1 MEDSDDFQYDSVV
14 SDPNVYSG
22 IFNSNVPDKSSI
34 PADKSSTGNTILT
47 PSTNAAHAENENTQT
62 SIPSDSMP
70 SLAVSTPT
78 SERFQQEYEREMRDH
93 GHFGSQQSQFSLKS
107 GMYFNGSESDIAEK
121 LNGDVMF
128 NGKWSAMGEPRNGH
142 HGRRA
147 SYSTVDDILDMQSV
161 ANSSDVTLS
170 RLIRESSVD
179 DEEKRSRLQSQF
191 AKPAESAAERHPPS
205 APTTPVIERRQI
217 DNALVTPKM
226 TRASSD
232 GSVLHSAPGEGR
244 VLRSALRG
252 SRSTG
257 PPPGSVQFDEASIST
272 PRKVSFAGLQSM
284 SSPENSETAST
295 DKEESIEF
303 GPKPKQSNGE
313 EVSMDT
319 QPLDADELKEPD
331 EQQSQPADRAPSPHK
346 ASGMD
351 NITGVGVG
359 MSMFRKF
366 AGWSRNHLSQRPLSP
381 APVADTASADSKRQE
396 PGRAETPMSS
406 QSSSQSASTVSSVQ
420 TEPMRSGI
428 LSNATTPVSN
438 RNSTEDSLSQTTPRS
453 RPASAKRGL
462 HTPSRS
468 VNPLARHLALK
479 AIRSAPPEQR
489 SQLLS
494 RSEEPSPTNRGQNNA
509 SPLIGSSFDE
519 DSAFMDVSDLEKQF
533 AGFANRLKQ
542 DAAAVHAD
550 VLESEEAWAEMQ
562 TELNRLQMQLTQA
575 EAARDFLQQ
584 RAYSSDQERA
594 EWEQE
599 RQQLLDDK
607 EELQTAVDQWRKR
620 IGDAEKERQGM
631 WSEDMHS
638 RERLLETIADLEE
651 QLRAKDQSY
660 RKAQSEWNT
669 LRDDMAHEVD
679 ALLLDY
685 DRLDT
690 EKQDL
695 QTEYDRVL
703 AESHQL
709 QNEYDR
715 MDSEN
720 RQLQA
725 DVHEL
730 HERLADEKEQAAQQ
744 QQKID
749 ELGAQINEHE
759 QTNKQLRERLEEEH
773 SQRNESQ
780 FFTTAI
786 NETMLPPS
794 PKAESKPSDDMVS
807 KLKQQLQSM
816 SQDYDLLTG
825 SLRDAVEAKQ
835 EYKEQITSLT
845 RETEALRSQTA
856 ELQAKLSKAEQPA
869 TDTELEQLRE
879 REEQLQRELRECEDA
894 RDALNDRLKAQDQ
907 RNSELVQ
914 RVDEHVQRIARLE
927 MELSDL
933 QMNDS
938 AEELKKENACLQT
951 MANDLET
958 QLKRQHSE
966 GDELRQRL
974 AKTEEKLEQA
984 TVDLAQAQKTSESLE
999 AANKKLGSEIV
1010 GLHASSKKQLD
1021 NAKQN
1026 HMQQTSPSLETREVE
1041 ALESSIGE
1049 LRQRRKLLEKEKRL
1063 LADGLRDVL
1072 LHNATLRSELTEIL
1086 LRRAGKRREL
1096 QALQRTESLESD
1108 EAGASM
1114 LSGLNHVPSTS
1125 QLLDSNS
1132 KFMHSLDK
1140 HLDEV
1145 ANILEDESPPLQPVQ
1160 QQQQQTAA
1168 KRSTAAH
1175 IFAERT
1181 NKRLL
1186 TPIREETVAAGRML
1200 QDASTQCSPQGESV
1214 QQQRVALANAEQERD
1229 QFRAAH
1235 EEAAERVA
1243 RLSEQIE
1250 EMSEE
1255 HERMRAE
1262 RTTMARTAQRVERQ
1276 LSVLC
1281 SALKRL
1287 ATMGSPNPDGSTM
1300 MEADDVED
1308 TRAMEEDDAML
1319 GATFD
1324 RLLENDVVDVDDD
1337 LLERIGVAVSEAYAE
1352 LKRVRRDAVRAR
1364 RERGRLLKRVAEF
1377 ERSKLPSYELSNQWG
1392 RRVRARSGADGNESL
1407 LADDENAEPP
1417 ASLFLPDE
1425 SAVLTEIALSKE
1437 RMNGDEQSQSF
1448 VSPEALRDPT
1458 NAARELGRLAGLAMK
1473 KEKRLRAAEANLK
1486 KIEALNHELVAK
1498 LDRAYAERIR
1508 AMQESNAATRRASAR
1523 SISRANTPS
1532 RSTDWD
1538 NIDSIIHELKQ
1549 CRDKNTD
1556 YFTTVEKLCAV
1567 LNQHTLDQVLAD
1579 NDAEAAENMYR
1590 KLLVDMAAELHAN
1603 DALNEQVSIREN
1615 FARVIESVKRRLDS
1629 TDVELREARSAL
1641 DVSRLAQEASPDA
1654 MRRATTAERRA
1665 TDLDKQLAE
1674 LRAQQASD
1682 QATLSSLHS
1691 TIDRLREHCK
1701 TIESQVQETRM
1712 ERDGWR
1718 QQIVAYERA
1727 LEFQLDEN
1735 AHMEEQIKQLARQR
1749 SRDTQEFVISHG
1761 DNSATINWDHIN
1773 QEATIRAD
1781 RKAQAHW
1788 NRREFALRQGY
1799 ATQLKVFSWASRM
1812 WSSVVR
1818 ALATHYMRDA
1828 PKNDASEAA
1837 QHCQTLS
1844 RAMDDLETHVED
1856 AAQKADAVLQ
1866 DALQGK
1872 HSRSEFVEILAQIFK
1887 ELELEFTG
1895 SWRDSV
1901 QNCIVSL
1908 ASRATGGFNGLAN
1921 KLSPPS
1927 SAANSSV
1934 SASSA
1939 DPPLSAKKKQQIRER
1954 YEKREQKIVQKFAT
1968 EVRQYRDKCGR
1979 MEGELLDA
1987 NERCKSLV
1995 SESQYLR
2002 LRMSSETDRV
2012 NFIYFQKSLFLRL
2025 IGGNQGMLQLVDAKP
2040 EVDSRP
2046 EFMRRERIR
2055 RRWRL
2060 VLLAVHM
2067 KNRMHEMVSKSKKAN
2082 SIKERALVRMR
2093 SKNSKSQ
2100 SAASKPRANPAASKQ
2115 YPDPPM
2121 QTQQQQFMPTLE
2133 PENGRQ
2139 MPRNGVFYNYR
2150 FQPQQFVGLKS
2161 TPHTPSRLRNRVSDV
2176 ASSNGSSM

>member
-22 IFNSNVPDKSSI
+22 IFNSNAPDNSSL
-34 PADKSSTGNTILT
+34 PADKSSIGNTILT

-93 GHFGSQQSQFSLKS
+93 GHLGSQQSQFGLKS

-121 LNGDVMF
+121 LNGDVVF
-128 NGKWSAMGEPRNGH
+128 NGNTM
-142 HGRRA
+142 
-147 SYSTVDDILDMQSV
+147 DDILDIQSV

-170 RLIRESSVD
+170 RLIRESSID
-179 DEEKRSRLQSQF
+179 DEEKRSRLLSQF
-191 AKPAESAAERHPPS
+191 AKPSESATERHPPS
-205 APTTPVIERRQI
+205 APTTPVMERKQI

-257 PPPGSVQFDEASIST
+257 PPPGSVQFDEASINT

-284 SSPENSETAST
+284 SSPENSETTST

-303 GPKPKQSNGE
+303 GPMPKQSNGE
-313 EVSMDT
+313 EASLDT

-331 EQQSQPADRAPSPHK
+331 EQQNQPADRASSPHK
-346 ASGMD
+346 ASGLD

-381 APVADTASADSKRQE
+381 APVADTMSGDSKRQE
-396 PGRAETPMSS
+396 PERTETPMNS

-438 RNSTEDSLSQTTPRS
+438 RNSTESNLSQTTPRN

-468 VNPLARHLALK
+468 VNPLTRHLALK
-479 AIRSAPPEQR
+479 AIKSAPPEQR

-519 DSAFMDVSDLEKQF
+519 DSAFMDVSALEKQF

-660 RKAQSEWNT
+660 RKAQTEWNA

-744 QQKID
+744 QQRID

-759 QTNKQLRERLEEEH
+759 QTSKQLREKLEEER

-794 PKAESKPSDDMVS
+794 PKAEPNPSDDAIS

-835 EYKEQITSLT
+835 EYKEQITLLT
-845 RETEALRSQTA
+845 RETETLRSQTA

-869 TDTELEQLRE
+869 PDTELEQLRE

-894 RDALNDRLKAQDQ
+894 REALNTRLKAQDQ
-907 RNSELVQ
+907 RNTELVQ

-933 QMNDS
+933 QMSDS
-938 AEELKKENACLQT
+938 AEELKKENSCLQT

-974 AKTEEKLEQA
+974 AKTEEKLDQA
-984 TVDLAQAQKTSESLE
+984 ITDLAQAQKASESLE

-1010 GLHASSKKQLD
+1010 GLHASKKKQLQD
-1021 NAKQN
+1021 ATTKQSQ
-1026 HMQQTSPSLETREVE
+1026 MQQTSPSLEAREVE

-1049 LRQRRKLLEKEKRL
+1049 LRQRRTLLEKEKRL

-1114 LSGLNHVPSTS
+1114 LSGINHVPSTS

-1160 QQQQQTAA
+1160 QQQPTA
-1168 KRSTAAH
+1168 KRNTAAH

-1200 QDASTQCSPQGESV
+1200 QDASTQCSPTGESV

-1287 ATMGSPNPDGSTM
+1287 AMMGSPNPDGSTM

-1364 RERGRLLKRVAEF
+1364 RERGRLLKRLAEF

-1407 LADDENAEPP
+1407 LADDENADPP

-1458 NAARELGRLAGLAMK
+1458 NAARELGRLAGLVIK

-1538 NIDSIIHELKQ
+1538 DVDSIIHELKQ

-1556 YFTTVEKLCAV
+1556 YFTTVEKLCTV
-1567 LNQHTLDQVLAD
+1567 LNRHTLDQVLAD

-1665 TDLDKQLAE
+1665 ADLDKQLAE

-1701 TIESQVQETRM
+1701 TVESQVQETRM

-1818 ALATHYMRDA
+1818 AIATHYMRDA

-1856 AAQKADAVLQ
+1856 AAQKADAALQ

-1872 HSRSEFVEILAQIFK
+1872 HSRSEMVEILAQIFK

-1908 ASRATGGFNGLAN
+1908 ASRAAGSFNGLAN

-1927 SAANSSV
+1927 SAATSSV
-1934 SASSA
+1934 SASST

-1954 YEKREQKIVQKFAT
+1954 YEKREQKIVQKFAA
-1968 EVRQYRDKCGR
+1968 EVRQYRDKCER
-1979 MEGELLDA
+1979 IEGELLDA

-1995 SESQYLR
+1995 SESHYLR

-2025 IGGNQGMLQLVDAKP
+2025 IGGSQGMLQLVDAKP

-2046 EFMRRERIR
+2046 EFMYRERIR

-2067 KNRMHEMVSKSKKAN
+2067 KNRMHEMVLKSKKAN
-2082 SIKERALVRMR
+2082 SIKEKALVRMR

-2100 SAASKPRANPAASKQ
+2100 SVASKFKAKPAASKQ

-2121 QTQQQQFMPTLE
+2121 QTQQQQFMPALE
-2133 PENGRQ
+2133 PEHGRQ

-2150 FQPQQFVGLKS
+2150 FQPQQFIGLKS
-2161 TPHTPSRLRNRVSDV
+2161 TPLTPSRLRNRVSDI